1 MPRIKIVYWI
11 ALTLLINNIGCKSKK
26 PLYFESCN
34 NIEAKRIFL
43 LKIDTLDL
51 KLWAKLSDASIN
63 DRVLAEIE
71 KLTDIHA
78 NKVSVEFYGEV
89 GTELQYIAKWKN
101 WYKENKNDLCFDNS
115 KGTLYLGSSI
125 K

>member
-11 ALTLLINNIGCKSKK
+11 AIILIINSIGCKSKK

-51 KLWAKLSDASIN
+51 KLWSKLSNPTIN

-71 KLTDIHA
+71 NLTEIHA
-78 NKVSVEFYGEV
+78 NKVKVDFYGEV
-89 GTELQYIAKWKN
+89 GTEMQHIAKWKN
-101 WYKENKNDLCFDNS
+101 WYKKNKNHLCFDPNMG
-115 KGTLYLGSSI
+115 KLYIGSSA

>member
-1 MPRIKIVYWI
+1 MLKQKFFCDNRRHIWI
-11 ALTLLINNIGCKSKK
+11 HKK
-26 PLYFESCN
+26 PITRPN
-34 NIEAKRIFL
+34 KRIFL